1 MPKYLVNICG
11 KIPEQMEIEAM
22 NAGFAESIA
31 EADILAALDF
41 EVIELDEVSA
51 VPQIVGK
58 NRKGKR

>member
-51 VPQIVGK
+51 VPQIV
-58 NRKGKR
+58 